1 MGSEIEITEQRLK
14 SFIVQL
20 QTEWGILERMVYKNK
35 NQHRRCSYFQYLL
48 KVRRDLRLL
57 KSANLEEILDA
68 SFLIINGNRPKQKV
82 QLLESLKRRRCD
94 SGKYNLLERLLG
106 VSRLLSQVVEPMLK
120 AATEISKLLAR
131 SFFMGFSVT
140 ILAVLA
146 RLRVLVQQILLDA
159 VHVFNTV
166 SSLSQ
171 KEQTIKLNQKGFEVF
186 REYYPAK
193 EQVTTFL
200 ECIWQ
205 TDKYVLVERMN
216 TSESKSQ
223 EKDIQEDVSLTASK
237 ILYENIEVFLGVDN
251 PDTMD
256 AEYVLEEGCPTI
268 NANGKQVEVA
278 SGSPGP
284 SSENRVLLEEPS
296 TRVETDNNIS
306 SPEKVAKINLEKQVE
321 RVTANK
327 ILSRE
332 TALPRSSTASP
343 SSYPVKLKAESKKV
357 AFVSVKRPAPSTTDQ
372 SVKRPAP
379 STTDQSGFNGKRTE
393 KNDRDKTDSF
403 FNLLAAGNQNN
414 SLF

>member
-120 AATEISKLLAR
+120 AAIEISKLLAR

-193 EQVTTFL
+193 EQVITFL

-223 EKDIQEDVSLTASK
+223 EKDIQDDVSLTASK
-237 ILYENIEVFLGVDN
+237 ILYENIEVLLGVDN

-256 AEYVLEEGCPTI
+256 AEYVLEKGCPTI
-268 NANGKQVEVA
+268 NADGKHVQVA
-278 SGSPGP
+278 SGTPGP
-284 SSENRVLLEEPS
+284 SSENRVHLEESS
-296 TRVETDNNIS
+296 TRVKTDDNIS

-321 RVTANK
+321 SESDNK
-327 ILSRE
+327 ILSQE
-332 TALPRSSTASP
+332 TALPRSSTASLN
-343 SSYPVKLKAESKKV
+343 SCPVKLKTELKKV
-357 AFVSVKRPAPSTTDQ
+357 AFVSVKRPVPSTTN
-372 SVKRPAP
+372 
-379 STTDQSGFNGKRTE
+379 QSGFNGKRTE
-393 KNDRDKTDSF
+393 KNDRDKEDSF

>member
-20 QTEWGILERMVYKNK
+20 QTECGILERIVYKNK

-146 RLRVLVQQILLDA
+146 RLRVLAQQILLDA
-159 VHVFNTV
+159 VQVFNTV

-193 EQVTTFL
+193 EQVTTVL

-237 ILYENIEVFLGVDN
+237 ILYENIEVLLGVDN

-268 NANGKQVEVA
+268 NADGKQVEVA
-278 SGSPGP
+278 SGTPGP
-284 SSENRVLLEEPS
+284 SSENSVPLEEPS

-306 SPEKVAKINLEKQVE
+306 SEKVAKINLEKQVE
-321 RVTANK
+321 SESDNK

-332 TALPRSSTASP
+332 TALPRSLTASP
-343 SSYPVKLKAESKKV
+343 SSYPVKLKAKPKKV

-393 KNDRDKTDSF
+393 KDDGDKEDSF